1 MRLHFLFAFIFY
13 FFFFNFYL
21 FGSTQMCPKFTSA
34 EPFLASLFVPR
45 LCIYVWLCVSFAICL
60 AVKGLHQ
67 YTATQK
73 NEDLVLNTLST
84 PPAPG
89 ASLVLCVSLIN
100 IYIFFCFIF
109 VFSCFSLILLSALQ
123 SKSLPSVRVALCC
136 CKPRGC
142 CCCWCRSV
150 CWVIT

>member
-1 MRLHFLFAFIFY
+1 MSEIYKCRTFPGLTFCPAPLYLCVALR
-13 FFFFNFYL
+13 FFRNL
-21 FGSTQMCPKFTSA
+21 FGRERLTPIHSNTKERGPRTQYPLHASSA
-34 EPFLASLFVPR
+34 R
-45 LCIYVWLCVSFAICL
+45 CL
-60 AVKGLHQ
+60 SGPLRQSNK
-67 YTATQK
+67 Y
-73 NEDLVLNTLST
+73 
-84 PPAPG
+84 
-89 ASLVLCVSLIN
+89 
-100 IYIFFCFIF
+100 IYIFCFIF